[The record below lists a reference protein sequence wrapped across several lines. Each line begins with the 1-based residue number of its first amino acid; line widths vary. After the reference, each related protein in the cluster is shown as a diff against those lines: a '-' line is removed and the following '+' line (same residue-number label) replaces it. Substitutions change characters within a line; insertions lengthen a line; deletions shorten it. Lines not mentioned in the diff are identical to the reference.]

1 MEMDAAI
8 NADNKE
14 QLQVAD
20 ADDSYSIDFIEVAP
34 FASDTDGSCTT
45 EITEYVG
52 GDLSAEVKQ
61 ENLAVV
67 KQEPDDVCL
76 IIYDN
81 QFVTTQTIMFFKVA
95 W

>member
-14 QLQVAD
+14 QLQVEET
-20 ADDSYSIDFIEVAP
+20 DDSCRVDFIEIVP
-34 FASDTDGSCTT
+34 LTRDTDGSYTS
-45 EITEYVG
+45 EYVG

-61 ENLAVV
+61 ENLAAV
-67 KQEPDDVCL
+67 KQEPDDVCF
-76 IIYDN
+76 IIY
-81 QFVTTQTIMFFKVA
+81 FT